1 MNVQYYKAMRKYND
15 NYEQFIVEG
24 YNPHNNIFFTS
35 IITRLNNVDEL
46 VKDDDN
52 LIIVKSGEWFYKINT
67 IRYQEK
73 TFKKSIKFDYKIY
86 NMPENVY
93 VCFIGTIFV

>member
-1 MNVQYYKAMRKYND
+1 MNVQYYNATRKFNE
-15 NYEQFIVEG
+15 NYEQFMIDG
-24 YNPHNNIFFTS
+24 YNPYNNIFFTS

-46 VKDDDN
+46 AKDDDN